1 MVNMLGLKSR
11 PVWKQSV
18 VLVVMIGLSTVMV
31 LAPGMASAAEG
42 ETSQAEEAGL
52 GIGSGI
58 LTLVYLPFKVVYAAL
73 GGIVGGFTYVL
84 TGGDLETAKSV
95 WEPSF
100 YGTYVITP
108 KNLKGEE
115 PVRFFGVSPYD
126 EEALNVSPHEQEAPN

>member
-1 MVNMLGLKSR
+1 MEKVLGLNSTR
-11 PVWKQSV
+11 VWQQ
-18 VLVVMIGLSTVMV
+18 GLLLMV
-31 LAPGMASAAEG
+31 TITLSAVILLTPGMASAAEG

-58 LTLVYLPFKVVYAAL
+58 LTLVYLPVKVVYAAL

-108 KNLKGEE
+108 SNLKGEE

-126 EEALNVSPHEQEAPN
+126 EEATN

>member
-1 MVNMLGLKSR
+1 MQDVLGSNPKCA
-11 PVWKQSV
+11 WKQGMMI
-18 VLVVMIGLSTVMV
+18 VVMMIFSTV
-31 LAPGMASAAEG
+31 LLLTPTITTAAEG
-42 ETSQAEEAGL
+42 ETSQSEEAGL

-58 LTLVYLPFKVVYAAL
+58 LTLVYLPVKVVYAAL

-84 TGGDLETAKSV
+84 TGGDVDTAKSV

-108 KNLKGEE
+108 SHLKGDE

-126 EEALNVSPHEQEAPN
+126 EVPQN

>member
-1 MVNMLGLKSR
+1 MEKVLGLKSTR
-11 PVWKQSV
+11 VWKQG
-18 VLVVMIGLSTVMV
+18 LLLMVMITLSAVILLT
-31 LAPGMASAAEG
+31 PGMASAAEG

-58 LTLVYLPFKVVYAAL
+58 LTLVYLPVKVVYAAL

-108 KNLKGEE
+108 SNLKGEE

-126 EEALNVSPHEQEAPN
+126 EQATN